1 MLADPPSDRI
11 PINISVGIGLAV
23 LGSFFAGCFC
33 AGAGDGAAAV
43 IAAGFAGVEF
53 CATTTGSVFGTAAT
67 AGCTAGLLTCC
78 SGAAGSGLVARGAAG
93 LTVVRLAT

>member
-1 MLADPPSDRI
+1 MPADPPSDRR

-33 AGAGDGAAAV
+33 AGTGKGAAAV
-43 IAAGFAGVEF
+43 VAVGFAGVEF
-53 CATTTGSVFGTAAT
+53 CATAIGSVFGAGAT

-78 SGAAGSGLVARGAAG
+78 SGAAGFVLVARDAAG
-93 LTVVRLAT
+93 FTVVRL